1 MKKKVNVVSFK
12 EMIFLCDGSEVIVK
26 ADDISSLSHEE
37 ECDLCGSHGEVEVGF
52 TCPLCGNYH
61 EVKLL
66 SW

>member
-26 ADDISSLSHEE
+26 ADDISILSHEE
-37 ECDLCGSHGEVEVGF
+37 ECDLCGSHGEVEVDF